1 MPTADLNTRG
11 ARRSHQAGFTLMEMV
26 TAVFVL
32 AILAAVAMPSYT
44 ESTDRKLDMVQL
56 QIQDALDHARS
67 LAYHTGEVVGVRFG
81 TDAVSNGAPWIAVV
95 NTLGVPMVDPLTKS
109 FYIVRFDAPG
119 QPSNVDIVDA
129 NFGPADRPTAGFTD
143 KGVLYQ
149 PGDIL
154 IEADG
159 VQRFFSVSTST
170 GRLEE
175 QPIGS

>member
-1 MPTADLNTRG
+1 MQTAEHNTR
-11 ARRSHQAGFTLMEMV
+11 RSSQSGFTLMELV

-32 AILAAVAMPSYT
+32 AILAAVAMPSQSQ
-44 ESTDRKLDMVQL
+44 STDRKLDMVQL

-81 TDAVSNGAPWIAVV
+81 TNEVSDGAPWIAVV
-95 NTLGVPMVDPLTKS
+95 NVLGVPMVDPLTKS
-109 FYIVRFDAPG
+109 YYLVRFDAPG

-129 NFGPADRPTAGFTD
+129 GFGDAERPTAGFTD
-143 KGVLYQ
+143 KGVLYK
-149 PGDIL
+149 PGSIL

-159 VQRFFSVSTST
+159 EQRLFSVSTST

-175 QPIGS
+175 MPIGT